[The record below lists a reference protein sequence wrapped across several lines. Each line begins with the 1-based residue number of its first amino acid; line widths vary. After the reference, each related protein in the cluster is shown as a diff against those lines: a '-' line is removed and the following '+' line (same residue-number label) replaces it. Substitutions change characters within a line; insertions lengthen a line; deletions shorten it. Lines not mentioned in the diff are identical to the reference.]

1 MDMLKRKV
9 SFIIGAV
16 VGLFSI
22 IMVYL
27 YSLDF
32 EENKPIKA
40 NQISTVQIT
49 APSVET
55 ALSVE
60 EEKTQEIVIDILP
73 TEVDVFYSKM
83 VNECNNIG
91 IDIKLI
97 FAIIE
102 KESQNGKYMT
112 SYDGHDHGLCQIRD
126 VNINWLQNKLNK
138 DIDLYNTEDNIMS
151 CIYLIG
157 DLINN
162 YSPGNI
168 HQLLMM
174 YNCGPNGA
182 KSLFQKGIYS
192 TQYCVE
198 VLNIMNGI
206 DNEYER
212 LTQFMNM

>member
-32 EENKPIKA
+32 EENKPVKA

-55 ALSVE
+55 APLVE

-126 VNINWLQNKLNK
+126 VNINWLQNNFVTYTVT
-138 DIDLYNTEDNIMS
+138 IGPS
-151 CIYLIG
+151 PIYF
-157 DLINN
+157 
-162 YSPGNI
+162 PGTVTNWAAE
-168 HQLLMM
+168 Q
-174 YNCGPNGA
+174 NGYFNA
-182 KSLFQKGIYS
+182 Q
-192 TQYCVE
+192 
-198 VLNIMNGI
+198 
-206 DNEYER
+206 
-212 LTQFMNM
+212 